1 MPSPHHHEPAA
12 EQRRPARTRAAGRTH
27 EHRDRAPRRRGF
39 CGGQAFDHQ
48 AVAITIS
55 EAVTNAVVH
64 AYPAGV
70 DGGIRLVATLHP
82 GSLVVEVSDRGRGMT
97 PAADSPGMGIG
108 LGLIARLS
116 DGFEIQDGRSGTT
129 LTMRFDLGA

>member
-1 MPSPHHHEPAA
+1 MSPLPSSVGPLEIELSAA
-12 EQRRPARTRAAGRTH
+12 PTSIATARHAVA
-27 EHRDRAPRRRGF
+27 DF
-39 CGGQAFDHQ
+39 CGGQALDHQ
-48 AVAITIS
+48 AVAITVS

-64 AYPAGV
+64 AYPAGI
-70 DGGIRLVATLHP
+70 DEGIRLVATLHP

-97 PAADSPGMGIG
+97 PRGDSPGMGIG